1 MQTQGCKPDSITYC
15 GLITAYER
23 GGQWRRALKAFEQM
37 QSQGCHPDAAVF
49 NSLME
54 VLWQSGVLLAQAK
67 ALQLWT
73 LANRSGHFRCGPRG
87 GLWGRSGVGKR
98 SKE

>member
-1 MQTQGCKPDSITYC
+1 M
-15 GLITAYER
+15 GLVH
-23 GGQWRRALKAFEQM
+23 ALTRCALLWWW
-37 QSQGCHPDAAVF
+37 SQGCHPDAAVF

-73 LANRSGHFRCGPRG
+73 LANRSGHFRCGGGGRAWGQERG
-87 GLWGRSGVGKR
+87 VEEYRQARCCWCAGSARQGAT
-98 SKE
+98 